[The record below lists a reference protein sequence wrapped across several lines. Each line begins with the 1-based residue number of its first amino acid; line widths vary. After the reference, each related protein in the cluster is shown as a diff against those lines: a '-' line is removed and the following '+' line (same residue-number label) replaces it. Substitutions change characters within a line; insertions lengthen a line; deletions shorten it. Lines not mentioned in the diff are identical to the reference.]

1 MAALGDSI
9 IRVILLVFS
18 ITALGLTSAWVHLE
32 NDSSRIRYAV
42 FSAAFSILFGGFYGL
57 LAALVEILYLPILMA
72 VIDFLN
78 MVFLFAGATAVAAK
92 TGAGS
97 CSNKSNLEHHGFATS
112 KECRLGQASS
122 AFLYFSW
129 ACAVGNLVYSVIAT
143 LNGGSFG
150 MPRRR
155 STVPRT
161 GIPTASQV

>member
-1 MAALGDSI
+1 MAALGDTI
-9 IRVILLVFS
+9 IRTILLVFS
-18 ITALGLTSAWVHLE
+18 ITALGLVAALVHL
-32 NDSSRIRYAV
+32 DDGSSRVRFAV

-57 LAALVEILYLPILMA
+57 VASFIPALYIPFVMGT
-72 VIDFLN
+72 VDFLN
-78 MVFLFAGATAVAAK
+78 MVFLFSGATAVAAR

-97 CSNKSNLEHHGFATS
+97 CSNKSNLEHHNFDSS
-112 KECRLGQASS
+112 KECRLAQASS

-129 ACAVGNLVYSVIAT
+129 ACACGNLVYSIFAI

-150 MPRRR
+150 VPRRR